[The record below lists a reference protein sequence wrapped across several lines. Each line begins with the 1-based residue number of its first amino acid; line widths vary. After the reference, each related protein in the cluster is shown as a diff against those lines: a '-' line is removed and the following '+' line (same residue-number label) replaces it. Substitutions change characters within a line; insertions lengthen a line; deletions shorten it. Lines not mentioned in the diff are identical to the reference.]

1 MKITLLLFLLF
12 LPAFFAA
19 SELSFL
25 LIRPSKV
32 LRLIE
37 EKKKGAFS
45 ILKIQKR
52 FRSSL
57 IASQFGVTI
66 SLIAIGWLSNNLA
79 NDYWKSNI
87 LSNRFYDLLL
97 FLFVV
102 LIVTLVSGLIP
113 KALVINNPES
123 AALRLTSIFDAV
135 RKAMN
140 PIVKTI
146 EFFASACLG
155 LFNLNNKWDSLNSG
169 LSAGELETLIETN
182 NVTGL
187 KPDEKNILEGVFALK
202 DTQVKEVMIPRSEMV
217 TLPKNITFSEL
228 MKQVDKTRHARFFVI
243 GESLDDVLGV
253 LDLRYLAKP
262 ISKGEMEA
270 DTLLE
275 PFLLPVT
282 KIIET
287 CSLAE
292 IFPIVRDYNPFLL
305 VVDEHGGTAGL
316 VTYSDFLGW
325 LLGGHIEEWG
335 GEELVEIAPNTYL
348 VDASINIELLAEKLG
363 LKLPEDYE
371 YSTLGGFLMSLF
383 KKLPEKGASVDFDNF
398 RFVVQTIEEP
408 NRIGKVKIIKK
419 TGNGKGKNLRTDQP

>member
-1 MKITLLLFLLF
+1 MKITLLFLLLVF
-12 LPAFFAA
+12 PAFFAA

-37 EKKKGAFS
+37 EKRKGAFS

-66 SLIAIGWLSNNLA
+66 SLIAIGWLSKGLA
-79 NDYWKSNI
+79 NDVWNENKF
-87 LSNRFYDLLL
+87 SNRIYDLLL
-97 FLFVV
+97 FLFIV
-102 LIVTLVSGLIP
+102 LTVTLISGLIP

-123 AALRLTSIFDAV
+123 AALRLTTIFDAV
-135 RKAMN
+135 RKGMR
-140 PIVKTI
+140 PIVSVI

-155 LFNLNNKWDSLNSG
+155 LFNLNNKWDSLNSV
-169 LSAGELETLIETN
+169 LSAGELETLIETD

-217 TLPKNITFSEL
+217 TLPKNITFAEL
-228 MKQVDKTRHARFFVI
+228 MRQVDKTRHARFFVI

-262 ISKGEMEA
+262 ISKSEMA
-270 DTLLE
+270 ANTLLE

-282 KIIET
+282 KVIET

-292 IFPIVRDYNPFLL
+292 ILPLVRDYNPFLL
-305 VVDEHGGTAGL
+305 VVDEHGGTEGL
-316 VTYSDFLGW
+316 ITAADLTGEIVGEEMLNSRIYSDMKMLDNFSQKWSIAGKAEI
-325 LLGGHIEEWG
+325 IE
-335 GEELVEIAPNTYL
+335 
-348 VDASINIELLAEKLG
+348 INKKLG
-363 LKLPEDYE
+363 CFLPEGSDYH
-371 YSTLGGFLMSLF
+371 TLAGFLLEKFQMVPKIGDSLDFKNIKFEIISMSGP
-383 KKLPEKGASVDFDNF
+383 KID
-398 RFVVQTIEEP
+398 R
-408 NRIGKVKIIKK
+408 VKIFLPKS
-419 TGNGKGKNLRTDQP
+419 

>member
-1 MKITLLLFLLF
+1 MKITLLLLLLIF
-12 LPAFFAA
+12 PAFFAA

-37 EKKKGAFS
+37 EKRKGAFS

-66 SLIAIGWLSNNLA
+66 SLIAVGWLSKGLA
-79 NDYWKSNI
+79 NDFWNVNKF
-87 LSNRFYDLLL
+87 SNRIYDLLL
-97 FLFVV
+97 FLFIV
-102 LIVTLVSGLIP
+102 LIVTLISGLIP

-123 AALRLTSIFDAV
+123 AALRLTTIFDAV
-135 RKAMN
+135 RKGMQ
-140 PIVKTI
+140 PIVSVI
-146 EFFASACLG
+146 EFFASACLR
-155 LFNLNNKWDSLNSG
+155 LFNLNNKWDSLNSV
-169 LSAGELETLIETN
+169 LSAGELETLIETD

-217 TLPKNITFSEL
+217 TLPKNITFAEL

-262 ISKGEMEA
+262 ISKSEMGA
-270 DTLLE
+270 NTLLE
-275 PFLLPVT
+275 PFLLPVS
-282 KIIET
+282 KVIET

-292 IFPIVRDYNPFLL
+292 ILPIVRDYNPFLL
-305 VVDEHGGTAGL
+305 VVDEHGGTEGL
-316 VTYSDFLGW
+316 ITAADLTGEIVGEEMLNSRVYSDMKMLDNFSKKWSIAGKAEI
-325 LLGGHIEEWG
+325 IE
-335 GEELVEIAPNTYL
+335 
-348 VDASINIELLAEKLG
+348 INKKLG
-363 LKLPEDYE
+363 CFLPEGADYH
-371 YSTLGGFLMSLF
+371 TLAGFLLEKFQMVPKIGDSLEFKNIKFEIISMSGP
-383 KKLPEKGASVDFDNF
+383 KID
-398 RFVVQTIEEP
+398 R
-408 NRIGKVKIIKK
+408 VKIFLPKS
-419 TGNGKGKNLRTDQP
+419 

>member
-1 MKITLLLFLLF
+1 MKITLLFLLLIF
-12 LPAFFAA
+12 PAFFAA

-37 EKKKGAFS
+37 EKRKGAFS

-66 SLIAIGWLSNNLA
+66 SLIAVGWLSKGLA
-79 NDYWKSNI
+79 NEFWNLNKF
-87 LSNRFYDLLL
+87 SNRIYDLLL
-97 FLFVV
+97 FLFIV
-102 LIVTLVSGLIP
+102 LIVTLISGLIP

-123 AALRLTSIFDAV
+123 AALRLTTIFDAV
-135 RKAMN
+135 RKGMQ
-140 PIVKTI
+140 PIVSVI
-146 EFFASACLG
+146 EFFASACLR
-155 LFNLNNKWDSLNSG
+155 LFNLNNKWDSLNSV
-169 LSAGELETLIETN
+169 LSAGELETLIETD

-217 TLPKNITFSEL
+217 TLPKNITFAEL

-262 ISKGEMEA
+262 ISKSEMGA
-270 DTLLE
+270 NTLLE

-282 KIIET
+282 KVIET

-292 IFPIVRDYNPFLL
+292 ILPIVRDYNPFLL
-305 VVDEHGGTAGL
+305 VVDEHGGTEGL
-316 VTYSDFLGW
+316 ITAADLTGEIVGEEMLNSRVYSDMKMLDNFSKKWSIAGKAEI
-325 LLGGHIEEWG
+325 IE
-335 GEELVEIAPNTYL
+335 
-348 VDASINIELLAEKLG
+348 INKKLG
-363 LKLPEDYE
+363 CFIPEGVDYH
-371 YSTLGGFLMSLF
+371 TLAGFLLEKFQMVPKIGDSLEFKNIKFEIISMSGP
-383 KKLPEKGASVDFDNF
+383 KID
-398 RFVVQTIEEP
+398 R
-408 NRIGKVKIIKK
+408 VKIFLPKS
-419 TGNGKGKNLRTDQP
+419 

>member
-1 MKITLLLFLLF
+1 MKITLLFLLLIF
-12 LPAFFAA
+12 PAFFAA

-37 EKKKGAFS
+37 EKRKGAFS

-66 SLIAIGWLSNNLA
+66 SLIAVGWLSKGLA
-79 NDYWKSNI
+79 NDFWNVNKF
-87 LSNRFYDLLL
+87 SNRIYDLLL
-97 FLFVV
+97 FLFIV
-102 LIVTLVSGLIP
+102 LIVTLISGLIP

-123 AALRLTSIFDAV
+123 AALRLTTIFDAV
-135 RKAMN
+135 RKGMQ
-140 PIVKTI
+140 PIVSVI
-146 EFFASACLG
+146 EFFASACLR
-155 LFNLNNKWDSLNSG
+155 LFNLNNKWDSLNSV

-217 TLPKNITFSEL
+217 TLPKNITFAEL

-262 ISKGEMEA
+262 ISKSEMGA
-270 DTLLE
+270 NTLLE

-282 KIIET
+282 KVIET

-292 IFPIVRDYNPFLL
+292 ILPIVRDYNPFLL
-305 VVDEHGGTAGL
+305 VVDEHGGTEGL
-316 VTYSDFLGW
+316 ITAADLTGEIVGEEMLNSRVYSDMKMLDNFSKKWSIAGKAEI
-325 LLGGHIEEWG
+325 IE
-335 GEELVEIAPNTYL
+335 
-348 VDASINIELLAEKLG
+348 INKKLG
-363 LKLPEDYE
+363 CFLPEGADYH
-371 YSTLGGFLMSLF
+371 TLAGFLLEKFQMVPKIGDSLDFKNIKFEIISMSGP
-383 KKLPEKGASVDFDNF
+383 KID
-398 RFVVQTIEEP
+398 R
-408 NRIGKVKIIKK
+408 VKIFLPKS
-419 TGNGKGKNLRTDQP
+419 

>member
-1 MKITLLLFLLF
+1 MKITLLFLLLIF
-12 LPAFFAA
+12 PAFFAA

-37 EKKKGAFS
+37 EKRKGAFS

-66 SLIAIGWLSNNLA
+66 SLIAVGWLSKGLA
-79 NDYWKSNI
+79 IDFWNVNKF
-87 LSNRFYDLLL
+87 SNRIYDLLL
-97 FLFVV
+97 FLFIVFV
-102 LIVTLVSGLIP
+102 VTLISGLIP

-123 AALRLTSIFDAV
+123 AALRLTTIFDAV
-135 RKAMN
+135 RKGMQ
-140 PIVKTI
+140 PIVSVI
-146 EFFASACLG
+146 EFFASACLR
-155 LFNLNNKWDSLNSG
+155 LFNLNNKWDSLNSV
-169 LSAGELETLIETN
+169 LSAGELETLIETD

-217 TLPKNITFSEL
+217 TLPKNITFAEL

-262 ISKGEMEA
+262 ISKSEMGA
-270 DTLLE
+270 NTLLE

-282 KIIET
+282 KVIET

-292 IFPIVRDYNPFLL
+292 ILPIVRDYNPFLL
-305 VVDEHGGTAGL
+305 VVDEHGGTEGL
-316 VTYSDFLGW
+316 ITAADLTGEIVGEEMLNSRVYSDMKMLDNFSKKWSIAGKAEI
-325 LLGGHIEEWG
+325 IE
-335 GEELVEIAPNTYL
+335 
-348 VDASINIELLAEKLG
+348 INKKLECF
-363 LKLPEDYE
+363 LPEGADYH
-371 YSTLGGFLMSLF
+371 TLAGFLLEKFQMVPKIGDSLDFKNIKFEIISMSGP
-383 KKLPEKGASVDFDNF
+383 KID
-398 RFVVQTIEEP
+398 R
-408 NRIGKVKIIKK
+408 VKIFLPKS
-419 TGNGKGKNLRTDQP
+419 

>member
-1 MKITLLLFLLF
+1 MKITLLFLLLIF
-12 LPAFFAA
+12 PAFFAA

-37 EKKKGAFS
+37 EKRKGAFS

-66 SLIAIGWLSNNLA
+66 SLIAVGWLSKGLA
-79 NDYWKSNI
+79 NDFWNVNKF
-87 LSNRFYDLLL
+87 SNRIYDLLL
-97 FLFVV
+97 FLFIV
-102 LIVTLVSGLIP
+102 LIVTLISGLIP

-123 AALRLTSIFDAV
+123 AALRLTTIFDAV
-135 RKAMN
+135 RKGMQ
-140 PIVKTI
+140 PIVSVI
-146 EFFASACLG
+146 EFFASACLR
-155 LFNLNNKWDSLNSG
+155 LFNLNNKWDSLNSV
-169 LSAGELETLIETN
+169 LSAGELETLIETD

-217 TLPKNITFSEL
+217 TLPKNITFAEL

-262 ISKGEMEA
+262 ISKSEMGA
-270 DTLLE
+270 NTLLE

-282 KIIET
+282 KVIET

-292 IFPIVRDYNPFLL
+292 ILPIVRDYNPFLL
-305 VVDEHGGTAGL
+305 VVDEHGGTEGL
-316 VTYSDFLGW
+316 ITAADLTGEIVGEEMLNSRVYSDMKMLDNFSKKWSIAGKAEI
-325 LLGGHIEEWG
+325 IE
-335 GEELVEIAPNTYL
+335 
-348 VDASINIELLAEKLG
+348 INKKLG
-363 LKLPEDYE
+363 CFLPEGADYH
-371 YSTLGGFLMSLF
+371 TLAGFLLEKFQMVPKIGDSLDFKNVKFEIISMSGP
-383 KKLPEKGASVDFDNF
+383 KID
-398 RFVVQTIEEP
+398 R
-408 NRIGKVKIIKK
+408 VKIFLPKSQ
-419 TGNGKGKNLRTDQP
+419 N

>member
-1 MKITLLLFLLF
+1 MKITLLLLLLIF
-12 LPAFFAA
+12 PAFFAA

-37 EKKKGAFS
+37 EKRKGAFS

-66 SLIAIGWLSNNLA
+66 SLIAVGWLSKGLA
-79 NDYWKSNI
+79 NEFWNLNKF
-87 LSNRFYDLLL
+87 SNRIYDLLL
-97 FLFVV
+97 FLFIV
-102 LIVTLVSGLIP
+102 LIVTLISGLIP

-123 AALRLTSIFDAV
+123 AALRLTTIFDAV
-135 RKAMN
+135 RKGMR
-140 PIVKTI
+140 PIVSII
-146 EFFASACLG
+146 EFFASACLR
-155 LFNLNNKWDSLNSG
+155 LFNLNNKWDSLNSV
-169 LSAGELETLIETN
+169 LSAGELETLIETD

-217 TLPKNITFSEL
+217 TLPKNITFAEL

-262 ISKGEMEA
+262 ISKSEMGA
-270 DTLLE
+270 NTLLE

-282 KIIET
+282 KVIET

-292 IFPIVRDYNPFLL
+292 ILPIVRDYNPFLL
-305 VVDEHGGTAGL
+305 VVDEHGGTEGL
-316 VTYSDFLGW
+316 ITAADLTGEIVGEEMLNSRVYSDMKMLDNFSKKWSIAGKAEI
-325 LLGGHIEEWG
+325 IE
-335 GEELVEIAPNTYL
+335 
-348 VDASINIELLAEKLG
+348 INKKLG
-363 LKLPEDYE
+363 CFLPEGADYH
-371 YSTLGGFLMSLF
+371 TLAGFLLEKFQMVPKIGDSLDFKNIKFEIISMSGP
-383 KKLPEKGASVDFDNF
+383 KID
-398 RFVVQTIEEP
+398 R
-408 NRIGKVKIIKK
+408 VKIFLPKS
-419 TGNGKGKNLRTDQP
+419 

>member
-1 MKITLLLFLLF
+1 
-12 LPAFFAA
+12 
-19 SELSFL
+19 
-25 LIRPSKV
+25 
-32 LRLIE
+32 
-37 EKKKGAFS
+37 
-45 ILKIQKR
+45 
-52 FRSSL
+52 
-57 IASQFGVTI
+57 
-66 SLIAIGWLSNNLA
+66 
-79 NDYWKSNI
+79 
-87 LSNRFYDLLL
+87 
-97 FLFVV
+97 
-102 LIVTLVSGLIP
+102 
-113 KALVINNPES
+113 
-123 AALRLTSIFDAV
+123 
-135 RKAMN
+135 MN

-169 LSAGELETLIETN
+169 LSAGELETLIETD
-182 NVTGL
+182 NVSGL

-292 IFPIVRDYNPFLL
+292 IFPLVRDYNPFLL
-305 VVDEHGGTAGL
+305 VVDEHGGTEGL
-316 VTYSDFLGW
+316 ITAADLNGEIVGEEMLNNRIYSDMRMLDNLSKKWSIAGKS
-325 LLGGHIEEWG
+325 
-335 GEELVEIAPNTYL
+335 EII
-348 VDASINIELLAEKLG
+348 DINKKLG
-363 LKLPEDYE
+363 CSIPEGTDYH
-371 YSTLGGFLMSLF
+371 TLAGFLLEKFQMVPKNGDILDFNNIKFEVISMSGP
-383 KKLPEKGASVDFDNF
+383 KID
-398 RFVVQTIEEP
+398 R
-408 NRIGKVKIIKK
+408 VKIILPKS
-419 TGNGKGKNLRTDQP
+419 

>member
-1 MKITLLLFLLF
+1 MKITLLLLLLIF
-12 LPAFFAA
+12 PAFFAA

-37 EKKKGAFS
+37 EKRKGAFS

-66 SLIAIGWLSNNLA
+66 SLIAVGWISKGLA
-79 NDYWKSNI
+79 NEFWNLNK
-87 LSNRFYDLLL
+87 LSNRIYDLLL
-97 FLFVV
+97 FLFIV
-102 LIVTLVSGLIP
+102 LIVTLISGLIP

-123 AALRLTSIFDAV
+123 AALRLTTIFDAV
-135 RKAMN
+135 RKGMQ
-140 PIVKTI
+140 PIVSVI
-146 EFFASACLG
+146 EFFASACLR
-155 LFNLNNKWDSLNSG
+155 LFNLNNKWDSLNSV
-169 LSAGELETLIETN
+169 LSAGELETLIETD

-217 TLPKNITFSEL
+217 TLPKNITFAEL
-228 MKQVDKTRHARFFVI
+228 MKEVDKTRHARFFVI

-262 ISKGEMEA
+262 ISKSEMEA
-270 DTLLE
+270 NTLLE

-282 KIIET
+282 KVIET

-292 IFPIVRDYNPFLL
+292 ILPIVRDYNPFLL
-305 VVDEHGGTAGL
+305 VVDEHGGTEGL
-316 VTYSDFLGW
+316 ITAADLTGEIVGEEMLNSRVYSDMKMLDNFSKKWSIAGKAEI
-325 LLGGHIEEWG
+325 IE
-335 GEELVEIAPNTYL
+335 
-348 VDASINIELLAEKLG
+348 INKKLG
-363 LKLPEDYE
+363 CFLPEGADYH
-371 YSTLGGFLMSLF
+371 TLAGFLLEKFQMVPKIGDNLDFKNIKFEIISMSGP
-383 KKLPEKGASVDFDNF
+383 KID
-398 RFVVQTIEEP
+398 R
-408 NRIGKVKIIKK
+408 VKIFLPKS
-419 TGNGKGKNLRTDQP
+419 

>member
-1 MKITLLLFLLF
+1 MKITLLFLLLIF
-12 LPAFFAA
+12 PAFFAA

-37 EKKKGAFS
+37 EKRKGAFS

-66 SLIAIGWLSNNLA
+66 SLIAVGWLSKGLA
-79 NDYWKSNI
+79 NEFWNLNKF
-87 LSNRFYDLLL
+87 SNRIYDLLL
-97 FLFVV
+97 FLFIV
-102 LIVTLVSGLIP
+102 LIVTLISGLIP

-123 AALRLTSIFDAV
+123 AALRLTTIFDAV
-135 RKAMN
+135 RKGMQ
-140 PIVKTI
+140 PIVSVI
-146 EFFASACLG
+146 EFFASACLR
-155 LFNLNNKWDSLNSG
+155 LFNLNNKWDSLNSV
-169 LSAGELETLIETN
+169 LSAGELETLIETD

-217 TLPKNITFSEL
+217 TLPKNITFAEL

-262 ISKGEMEA
+262 ISKSEMGA
-270 DTLLE
+270 NTLLE

-282 KIIET
+282 KVIET

-292 IFPIVRDYNPFLL
+292 ILPIVRDYNPFLL
-305 VVDEHGGTAGL
+305 VVDEHGGTEGL
-316 VTYSDFLGW
+316 ITAADLTGEIVGEEMLNSRVYSDMKMLDNFSKKWSIAGKAEI
-325 LLGGHIEEWG
+325 IE
-335 GEELVEIAPNTYL
+335 
-348 VDASINIELLAEKLG
+348 INKKLG
-363 LKLPEDYE
+363 CFIPEGADYH
-371 YSTLGGFLMSLF
+371 TLAGFLLEKFQMVPKIGDSLDFKNIKFEIISMSGP
-383 KKLPEKGASVDFDNF
+383 KID
-398 RFVVQTIEEP
+398 R
-408 NRIGKVKIIKK
+408 VKIFLPKS
-419 TGNGKGKNLRTDQP
+419 

>member
-37 EKKKGAFS
+37 EKKKGALS

-79 NDYWKSNI
+79 NDYWKKNI
-87 LSNRFYDLLL
+87 LSNRFYDLLF

-102 LIVTLVSGLIP
+102 LVVTLVSGLIP
-113 KALVINNPES
+113 KAIVINNPES
-123 AALRLTSIFDAV
+123 AALRLTTLFDAV

-169 LSAGELETLIETN
+169 LSAGELETLIETD

-228 MKQVDKTRHARFFVI
+228 MKQVDQTRHARFFVI

-270 DTLLE
+270 NTLLE

-305 VVDEHGGTAGL
+305 VVDEHGGTEGL
-316 VTYSDFLGW
+316 ITAADLNGEIVGEEMLNNRIYSDMRMLD
-325 LLGGHIEEWG
+325 
-335 GEELVEIAPNTYL
+335 N
-348 VDASINIELLAEKLG
+348 S
-363 LKLPEDYE
+363 
-371 YSTLGGFLMSLF
+371 S
-383 KKLPEKGASVDFDNF
+383 KKMVNSW
-398 RFVVQTIEEP
+398 
-408 NRIGKVKIIKK
+408 KIR
-419 TGNGKGKNLRTDQP
+419 NY

>member
-1 MKITLLLFLLF
+1 MKITLLLLLLIF
-12 LPAFFAA
+12 PAFFAA

-37 EKKKGAFS
+37 EKRKGAFS

-66 SLIAIGWLSNNLA
+66 SLIAVGWITKGLA
-79 NDYWKSNI
+79 NEFWNLNK
-87 LSNRFYDLLL
+87 LSNRIYDLLL
-97 FLFVV
+97 FLFIV
-102 LIVTLVSGLIP
+102 LIVTLISGLIP

-123 AALRLTSIFDAV
+123 AALRLTTIFDAV
-135 RKAMN
+135 RKGMQ
-140 PIVKTI
+140 PIVSVI
-146 EFFASACLG
+146 EFFASACLR
-155 LFNLNNKWDSLNSG
+155 LFNLNNKWDSLNSV
-169 LSAGELETLIETN
+169 LSAGELETLIETD

-217 TLPKNITFSEL
+217 TLPKNITFAEL
-228 MKQVDKTRHARFFVI
+228 MKEVDKTRHARFFVI

-262 ISKGEMEA
+262 ISKSEMEA
-270 DTLLE
+270 NTLLE

-282 KIIET
+282 KVIET

-292 IFPIVRDYNPFLL
+292 ILPIVRDYNPFLL
-305 VVDEHGGTAGL
+305 VVDEHGGTEGL
-316 VTYSDFLGW
+316 ITAADLTGEIVGEEMLNSRVYSDMKMLDNFSKKWSIAGKAEI
-325 LLGGHIEEWG
+325 IE
-335 GEELVEIAPNTYL
+335 
-348 VDASINIELLAEKLG
+348 INKKLG
-363 LKLPEDYE
+363 CFIPEGADYH
-371 YSTLGGFLMSLF
+371 TLAGFLLEKFQMVPKIGDSLDFKNIKFEIISMSGP
-383 KKLPEKGASVDFDNF
+383 KID
-398 RFVVQTIEEP
+398 R
-408 NRIGKVKIIKK
+408 VKIFLPKS
-419 TGNGKGKNLRTDQP
+419 

>member
-1 MKITLLLFLLF
+1 MKITLLLLLLIF
-12 LPAFFAA
+12 PAFFAA

-37 EKKKGAFS
+37 EKRKGAFS

-66 SLIAIGWLSNNLA
+66 SLIAVGWLSKGLA
-79 NDYWKSNI
+79 NEFWNLNKF
-87 LSNRFYDLLL
+87 SNRIYDLLL
-97 FLFVV
+97 FLFIV
-102 LIVTLVSGLIP
+102 LIVTLISGLIP

-123 AALRLTSIFDAV
+123 AALRLTTIFDAV
-135 RKAMN
+135 RKGMQ
-140 PIVKTI
+140 PIVSVI
-146 EFFASACLG
+146 EFFASACLR
-155 LFNLNNKWDSLNSG
+155 LFNLNNKWDSLNSV
-169 LSAGELETLIETN
+169 LSAGELETLIETD

-217 TLPKNITFSEL
+217 TLPKNITFAEL

-262 ISKGEMEA
+262 ISKSEMGSN
-270 DTLLE
+270 TLLE

-282 KIIET
+282 KVIET

-292 IFPIVRDYNPFLL
+292 ILPIVRDYNPFLL
-305 VVDEHGGTAGL
+305 VVDEHGGTEGL
-316 VTYSDFLGW
+316 ITAADLTGEIVGEEMLNSRVYSDMKMLDNFSKKWSIAGKAEI
-325 LLGGHIEEWG
+325 IE
-335 GEELVEIAPNTYL
+335 
-348 VDASINIELLAEKLG
+348 INKKLG
-363 LKLPEDYE
+363 CFLPEGVDYH
-371 YSTLGGFLMSLF
+371 TLAGFLLEKFQMVPKIGDSLDFKNIKFEIISMSGP
-383 KKLPEKGASVDFDNF
+383 KID
-398 RFVVQTIEEP
+398 R
-408 NRIGKVKIIKK
+408 VKIFLPKS
-419 TGNGKGKNLRTDQP
+419 

>member
-1 MKITLLLFLLF
+1 MKITLLFLLLIF
-12 LPAFFAA
+12 PAFFAA

-37 EKKKGAFS
+37 EKRKGAFS

-66 SLIAIGWLSNNLA
+66 SLIAVGWLSKGLA
-79 NDYWKSNI
+79 NDFWNVNKF
-87 LSNRFYDLLL
+87 SNRIYDLLL
-97 FLFVV
+97 FLFIV
-102 LIVTLVSGLIP
+102 LIVTLISGLIP

-123 AALRLTSIFDAV
+123 AALRLTTIFDAV
-135 RKAMN
+135 RKGMQ
-140 PIVKTI
+140 PIVSVI
-146 EFFASACLG
+146 EFFASACLR
-155 LFNLNNKWDSLNSG
+155 LFNLNNKWDSLNSV
-169 LSAGELETLIETN
+169 LSAGELETLIETD

-217 TLPKNITFSEL
+217 TLPKNITFAEL

-262 ISKGEMEA
+262 ISKSEMGA
-270 DTLLE
+270 NTLLE

-282 KIIET
+282 KVIET

-292 IFPIVRDYNPFLL
+292 ILPIVRDYNPFLL
-305 VVDEHGGTAGL
+305 VVDEHGGTEGL
-316 VTYSDFLGW
+316 ITAADLTGEIVGEEMLNSRVYSDMKMLDNFSKKWSIAGKAEI
-325 LLGGHIEEWG
+325 IE
-335 GEELVEIAPNTYL
+335 
-348 VDASINIELLAEKLG
+348 INKKLG
-363 LKLPEDYE
+363 CFLPEGADYH
-371 YSTLGGFLMSLF
+371 TLAGFLLEKFQMVPKIGDSLDFKNVKFEIISMSGP
-383 KKLPEKGASVDFDNF
+383 KID
-398 RFVVQTIEEP
+398 R
-408 NRIGKVKIIKK
+408 VKIFLPKSQK
-419 TGNGKGKNLRTDQP
+419 

>member
-1 MKITLLLFLLF
+1 MKITLLFLLLIF
-12 LPAFFAA
+12 PAFFAA

-37 EKKKGAFS
+37 EKRKGAFS

-66 SLIAIGWLSNNLA
+66 SLIAVGWLSKGLA
-79 NDYWKSNI
+79 NDFWNVNKF
-87 LSNRFYDLLL
+87 SNRIYDLLL
-97 FLFVV
+97 FLFIV
-102 LIVTLVSGLIP
+102 LIVTLISGLIP

-123 AALRLTSIFDAV
+123 AALRLTTIFDAV
-135 RKAMN
+135 RKGMQ
-140 PIVKTI
+140 PIVSVI
-146 EFFASACLG
+146 EFFASACLR
-155 LFNLNNKWDSLNSG
+155 LFNLNNKWDSLNSV
-169 LSAGELETLIETN
+169 LSAGELETLIETD

-217 TLPKNITFSEL
+217 TLPKNITFAEL

-262 ISKGEMEA
+262 ISKSEMGA
-270 DTLLE
+270 NTLLE

-282 KIIET
+282 KVIET
-287 CSLAE
+287 CLLAE
-292 IFPIVRDYNPFLL
+292 ILPIVRDYNPFLL
-305 VVDEHGGTAGL
+305 VVDEHGGTEGL
-316 VTYSDFLGW
+316 ITAADLTGEIVGEEMLNSRVYSDMKMLDNFSKKWSIAGKAEI
-325 LLGGHIEEWG
+325 IE
-335 GEELVEIAPNTYL
+335 
-348 VDASINIELLAEKLG
+348 INKKLG
-363 LKLPEDYE
+363 CFLPEGADYH
-371 YSTLGGFLMSLF
+371 TLAGFLLEKFQMVPKIGDSLDFKNVKFEIISMSGP
-383 KKLPEKGASVDFDNF
+383 KID
-398 RFVVQTIEEP
+398 R
-408 NRIGKVKIIKK
+408 VKIFLPKSQ
-419 TGNGKGKNLRTDQP
+419 N

>member
-1 MKITLLLFLLF
+1 MKITFLFLLLIF
-12 LPAFFAA
+12 PAFFAA

-66 SLIAIGWLSNNLA
+66 SLIAIGWLSKSLA
-79 NDYWKSNI
+79 NDFWNENI
-87 LSNRFYDLLL
+87 VLNRIYDLIL
-97 FLFVV
+97 FLLLV
-102 LIVTLVSGLIP
+102 LVVTLLSGLIP

-123 AALRLTSIFDAV
+123 AALRLTTIFDAV
-135 RKAMN
+135 RKGMK
-140 PIVKTI
+140 PIISII
-146 EFFASACLG
+146 EFFVSACLR

-169 LSAGELETLIETN
+169 LSAGELETLIETD

-243 GESLDDVLGV
+243 GDSLDDVLGV

-262 ISKGEMEA
+262 ISRSEMGA
-270 DTLLE
+270 NTPLE

-282 KIIET
+282 KVIET

-292 IFPIVRDYNPFLL
+292 ILPLVRDYNPFLL
-305 VVDEHGGTAGL
+305 VVDEHGGTEGL
-316 VTYSDFLGW
+316 ITAADLTGEIVGEEMLNSRIYSDMKMLDNFSKKWSIAGKAEI
-325 LLGGHIEEWG
+325 IE
-335 GEELVEIAPNTYL
+335 
-348 VDASINIELLAEKLG
+348 INKKLG
-363 LKLPEDYE
+363 CFLPEGADYH
-371 YSTLGGFLMSLF
+371 TLAGFLLEKFQMVPKIGDSLDFKNIKFEIISMSGP
-383 KKLPEKGASVDFDNF
+383 KID
-398 RFVVQTIEEP
+398 R
-408 NRIGKVKIIKK
+408 VKIILPKS
-419 TGNGKGKNLRTDQP
+419 

>member
-1 MKITLLLFLLF
+1 MKITLLFFLLIF
-12 LPAFFAA
+12 PAFFAA

-37 EKKKGAFS
+37 EKKKGANS

-66 SLIAIGWLSNNLA
+66 SLIAIGWLSKGLA
-79 NDYWKSNI
+79 NDFWNLNKF
-87 LSNRFYDLLL
+87 SNRIYDLL
-97 FLFVV
+97 FFFFIV
-102 LIVTLVSGLIP
+102 LVVTLISGLIP

-123 AALRLTSIFDAV
+123 AALRLTTIFDAV
-135 RKAMN
+135 RKGMQ
-140 PIVKTI
+140 PIVSVI
-146 EFFASACLG
+146 EFFASACLR
-155 LFNLNNKWDSLNSG
+155 LFNLNNKWDSLNSV
-169 LSAGELETLIETN
+169 LSAGELETLIETD

-217 TLPKNITFSEL
+217 TLPKNITFAEL

-262 ISKGEMEA
+262 ISRSEMGA
-270 DTLLE
+270 NTLLE

-282 KIIET
+282 KVIET

-292 IFPIVRDYNPFLL
+292 ILPIVRDYNPFLL
-305 VVDEHGGTAGL
+305 VVDEHGGTEGL
-316 VTYSDFLGW
+316 ITAADLTGEIVGEEMLTSRVYSDMKMLDNFSQKWSIAGKAEI
-325 LLGGHIEEWG
+325 IE
-335 GEELVEIAPNTYL
+335 
-348 VDASINIELLAEKLG
+348 INKKLG
-363 LKLPEDYE
+363 CFLPEGADYH
-371 YSTLGGFLMSLF
+371 TLAGFLLEKFQMVPKIGDSLDFKNIKFEIISMSGP
-383 KKLPEKGASVDFDNF
+383 KID
-398 RFVVQTIEEP
+398 R
-408 NRIGKVKIIKK
+408 VKIILPKS
-419 TGNGKGKNLRTDQP
+419 